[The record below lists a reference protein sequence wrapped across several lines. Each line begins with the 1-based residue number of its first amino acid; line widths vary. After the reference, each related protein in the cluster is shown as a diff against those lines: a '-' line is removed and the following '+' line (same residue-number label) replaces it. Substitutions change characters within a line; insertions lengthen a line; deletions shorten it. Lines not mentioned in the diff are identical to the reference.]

1 MGLNASANITTAGV
15 FGTGCST
22 ETLVSVGV
30 GGAACVMGAAGL
42 YCLGSF
48 AKRKIVGL
56 VHNGN
61 HFMQG
66 YQLRNDAVLAINLLA
81 VVGGVLVGST
91 IGLGYPSYA
100 PLTIAGVTTLA
111 NCAICRYLASTRPL
125 EPAEAEPV
133 VIQPTS
139 SLHLDADSCL
149 FSVNPNKI
157 SVHSVGAAL
166 ELMKTMLQYRTD
178 HRRYLENM
186 TAQQIRDYYADPA
199 HPLPIAHTLSIDFGG
214 NAKNLLDQKYGIGV
228 TAANLTQHQL
238 KNRHDLLESVGAD
251 EDRPRAI
258 RHPAI
263 PGVPLS
269 ETQITGWLMDIRQQL
284 STENSS

>member
-1 MGLNASANITTAGV
+1 MSLSTSVNANIAGV

-22 ETLVSVGV
+22 GTLVAVGV
-30 GGAACVMGAAGL
+30 GGAACVVGAAGL
-42 YCLGSF
+42 YCLGSI
-48 AKRKIVGL
+48 AKRKIIGL
-56 VHNGN
+56 VHTVN
-61 HFMQG
+61 HFMHG
-66 YQLRNDAVLAINLLA
+66 YQLPNSTVLAINLLT
-81 VVGGVLVGST
+81 GIGSVLVGST

-100 PLTIAGVTTLA
+100 PLTIAGVTALA

-125 EPAEAEPV
+125 EPTEAEPL

-139 SLHLDADSCL
+139 SLHLDAETCL
-149 FSVNPNKI
+149 FAVNPNKI

-166 ELMKTMLQYRTD
+166 ELMKTTTQYRTE
-178 HRRYLENM
+178 RRMYLENM

-199 HPLPIAHTLSIDFGG
+199 HPLPNAQTLPIDFGG

-228 TAANLTQHQL
+228 TAANLTQQQL
-238 KNRHDLLESVGAD
+238 RNRHDLLESAGPD
-251 EDRPRAI
+251 EDHPRAI

-269 ETQITGWLMDIRQQL
+269 ETQITGWLTDIREGL
-284 STENSS
+284 